1 MKYRTYEVH
10 AQSPDGRSRTSTVR
24 AANAEQAERMVRTEL
39 GSRWK
44 IIGTVYQ
51 FKCKEEIKK

>member
-1 MKYRTYEVH
+1 MKYYNFEVH
-10 AQSPDGRSRTSTVR
+10 TQSPTGLVHVHTVR
-24 AANAEQAERMVRTEL
+24 ASSSEQAERMVKAML
-39 GSRWK
+39 GSQWK